1 MIRAYKF
8 LLRPTAR
15 QTAALGEM
23 LRDHCSLY
31 NGALQER
38 RDAYRHT
45 SKTTVRYGDQSAQ
58 LKEIRAFDPDR
69 QGRWSFSCQQAT
81 LRRLDKAFAAFF
93 RRVKAG
99 QTAGYPRFMWRDS
112 TASSGPRTV
121 TVPAGCPR
129 RGGSCAGHRPA

>member
-38 RDAYRHT
+38 RDA
-45 SKTTVRYGDQSAQ
+45 
-58 LKEIRAFDPDR
+58 
-69 QGRWSFSCQQAT
+69 
-81 LRRLDKAFAAFF
+81 
-93 RRVKAG
+93 
-99 QTAGYPRFMWRDS
+99 
-112 TASSGPRTV
+112 
-121 TVPAGCPR
+121 
-129 RGGSCAGHRPA
+129 